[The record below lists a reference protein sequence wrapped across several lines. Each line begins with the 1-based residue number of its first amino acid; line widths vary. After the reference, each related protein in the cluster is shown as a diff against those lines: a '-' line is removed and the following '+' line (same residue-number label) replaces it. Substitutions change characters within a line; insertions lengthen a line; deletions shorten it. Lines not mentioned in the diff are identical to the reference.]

1 MTGYKPLVLIA
12 GETLGLGGAEK
23 VSVDLANALHES
35 DAYRVHLLTTLS
47 HGGLFAQR
55 VAHGIGTTHAPTREA
70 LVSAV
75 ARLKPDALLL
85 NNCRLAMGC
94 TNHILAAHKP
104 RYLGFFL
111 HGFSTW
117 SMELLPPKLPE
128 GAEVL
133 TISREAK
140 AGILKLRPDVT
151 VGVLANAV
159 DVHRFRPLE
168 PGEASDVHLWDGA
181 PGPVFGYAGRFSG
194 EKALVTMVDCFR
206 RARLRLPDAKLLLVG
221 GPDAGVPVH
230 VGYWT
235 AELQSVD
242 LAIRQM
248 GLTGAVHITGAV
260 PNPEDFYPRMDVF
273 LLTSLF
279 EGVPLVLLEAMACG
293 VPAVCTAVGAI
304 PRLLKCGAGVAVAR
318 EGFDLNEQE
327 RETFAA
333 RMVEIATNPKR
344 VEMGRAGRDAVVKQ
358 FALARYKRDAV
369 AYFDARLKKTEA

>member
-1 MTGYKPLVLIA
+1 MTTGYKPLVLVA

-35 DAYRVHLLTTLS
+35 EAYRVHVLTTLS
-47 HGGLFAQR
+47 HGGLFATR
-55 VAHGIGTTHAPTREA
+55 LADGIGTTHAPTREA
-70 LVSAV
+70 LVA
-75 ARLKPDALLL
+75 AIGRLKPDAVLL
-85 NNCRLAMGC
+85 NNCRLARGC
-94 TNHILAAHKP
+94 IDHIRAVHRP

-140 AGILKLRPDVT
+140 AGILKLRPEVT

-168 PGEASDVHLWDGA
+168 PGEPSRVNLWNGS

-206 RARLRLPDAKLLLVG
+206 RARAKLPDAKLLLVG
-221 GPDAGVPVH
+221 GADPGVAVH
-230 VGYWT
+230 ADYWN
-235 AELQSVD
+235 AERRAVD
-242 LAIRQM
+242 LATRQM
-248 GLTGAVHITGAV
+248 ELTGAVHVTGAV
-260 PNPEDFYPRMDVF
+260 ANVEDFYPRMDVF

-304 PRLLKCGAGVAVAR
+304 PRLLKCGAGYAVERA
-318 EGFDLNEQE
+318 GFDLSDSE
-327 RETFAA
+327 RDTFAA
-333 RMVEIATNPKR
+333 RMVEVATSPR
-344 VEMGRAGRDAVVKQ
+344 RREMGHAGRDAVVKQ
-358 FALARYKRDAV
+358 FAMARYRRDAL
-369 AYFDARLKKTEA
+369 AYFDARLRKEG